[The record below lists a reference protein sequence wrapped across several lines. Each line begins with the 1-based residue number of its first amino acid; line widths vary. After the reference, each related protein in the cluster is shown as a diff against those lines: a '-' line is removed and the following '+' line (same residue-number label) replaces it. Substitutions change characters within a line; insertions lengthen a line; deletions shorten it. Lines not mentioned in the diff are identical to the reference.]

1 MFLFQFVMLSKNNDY
16 YEFKDIFK
24 MLSKCAGNTSKDVE
38 KWKRILVLRTKI
50 QKTKIYYFFVFL
62 SEAWWYQMCGSSARN
77 HYMCRFMDHVCSVH
91 RIDRLSSQFWVLF
104 SSLTLSPF
112 GQDHCSLTSSSWK
125 ALWVIWALYHPMNSP
140 VPTHKIFRSLPV
152 ERCENDC
159 VSFRWCLY
167 RES

>member
-1 MFLFQFVMLSKNNDY
+1 MLSKNNDY

-24 MLSKCAGNTSKDVE
+24 MILKCAGNTSKDIE
-38 KWKRILVLRTKI
+38 KWRDFWFQRPKSRKQRSTASLFFIQSVIILLNV
-50 QKTKIYYFFVFL
+50 
-62 SEAWWYQMCGSSARN
+62 WYQCQKPL
-77 HYMCRFMDHVCSVH
+77 YYRFMDHVCSVH